1 MTDDDAQP
9 ETTTSKRGR
18 PRGSKTRRRNADRE
32 PQRMP
37 RGITEDDV
45 ESFKVELYTHHD
57 PLHFPAEV
65 LWQMEHEFGY
75 GGEWV
80 AFENCGAPVKN
91 LSIRLSQGF
100 QQATR
105 NSFQGLFKPYVAK
118 RDGPITEGGLAFVVA
133 PLPIYRRL

>member
-1 MTDDDAQP
+1 MTDDTEA
-9 ETTTSKRGR
+9 ETPSKRGR